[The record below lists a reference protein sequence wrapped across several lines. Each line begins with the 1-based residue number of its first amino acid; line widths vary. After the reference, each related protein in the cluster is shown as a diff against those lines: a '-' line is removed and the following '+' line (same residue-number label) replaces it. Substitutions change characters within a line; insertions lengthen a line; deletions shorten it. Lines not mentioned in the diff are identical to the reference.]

1 MNDKC
6 AFSKLG
12 RALPTK
18 IDKMI
23 WPREFRAFE
32 YIMRSKKKKMKY
44 LWRKYQ
50 TEWTERNGTN
60 GVVKWI
66 SRQQLERLFSCQQC
80 ERFMFKIKFVDSHP
94 FGVLNFWHH
103 AKRKYNCFKRIA
115 NIVFCLL
122 YNKYRTH
129 NRIKWCT
136 KRVKP
141 YTLTIRNL

>member
-1 MNDKC
+1 MISVPFRNWEKHC
-6 AFSKLG
+6 QPKS
-12 RALPTK
+12 TK
-18 IDKMI
+18 WYGLESFVLLNIL
-23 WPREFRAFE
+23 WGAR
-32 YIMRSKKKKMKY
+32 KKDGIFVQKISNRM
-44 LWRKYQ
+44 
-50 TEWTERNGTN
+50 NGTN

-66 SRQQLERLFSCQQC
+66 SRQQLERLFTCQQC

-103 AKRKYNCFKRIA
+103 AKRKYNCFKKIA
-115 NIVFCLL
+115 NIVFCPL

-136 KRVKP
+136 KRVET